1 MFNLIDIEMKFRHKS
16 FKGGESIGDLSSRMG
31 QVSLGKGQSGI
42 LSSSPFA
49 VVDGERRLYQMMI
62 F

>member
-1 MFNLIDIEMKFRHKS
+1 MKFRHKS

-49 VVDGERRLYQMMI
+49 VVDGERRPYQMMI